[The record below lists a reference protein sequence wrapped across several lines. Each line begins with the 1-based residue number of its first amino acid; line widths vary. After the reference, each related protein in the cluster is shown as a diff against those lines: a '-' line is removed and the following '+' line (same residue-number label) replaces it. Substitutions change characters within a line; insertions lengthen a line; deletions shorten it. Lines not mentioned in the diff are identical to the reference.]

1 MNKKSKKYKY
11 QSGGL
16 ADSLKVNPI
25 TRSNTAVTL
34 NLLPLTPKSLTLQQ
48 QNMNAILGTSP
59 YPANDS
65 IDVAKAQAMY
75 KLANK
80 NPELIKDYYKT
91 AAGVNTE
98 NLVKRRKASF
108 RDRFIEKQS
117 GGDIVSTMG
126 YQNNSP
132 FNTASSLTI
141 NSPTISMAN
150 VSQPL
155 LGVSDQTG
163 EAKLMKPNKNYKFK
177 NTQSVT
183 EIPTQNYMAGGVL
196 GLAVGEV
203 GRISTGIGNLKDSI
217 NSGDFKDK
225 NLLGKYADVMGA
237 LPGAGIISPL
247 ISQLANVFAKSS
259 DKVISASP
267 GNYQSGGDIPLSSDS
282 FQVKGNPNTV
292 DGNKYQMGN
301 SKVALDHNEVI
312 MDTNNGKFVFSD
324 SLTEPNTKQT
334 YAKLAAKYSKA
345 KGKAEKVLA
354 VPKTSYDEQ
363 AKSTVAQ
370 SNIVLDTLASKQEQQ
385 ATNMGLRNND
395 GSTKQSFQTGGELPY
410 EGFNVPLFQGWYNS
424 ISRPN
429 TDMLV
434 EDGKWGPK
442 TAEAYRQFGV
452 NFSDDVSPIADQIR
466 QLSRTEALRT
476 PVMSIPYSREGLPSQ
491 INSQNQKVSG
501 VTGQVIP
508 DISAFVPKV
517 DSAANAS
524 TTEAANYK
532 TPWTI
537 GDALKGVELLSKGI
551 GAFGKPE
558 VEKAVTD
565 NTPLTQQTFDP
576 TNSLYQN
583 RRAYSNYV
591 NTLPATSLGARRTLG
606 SNALGSLYSSN
617 NSVVSQYQAMNQ
629 QARQTYEDRLSNRR
643 RFNTQQM
650 TRANEVNSANRAAQ
664 DAVQQ
669 NFFTSIGQFGED
681 INRKRYA
688 QDQVNLLRTQYP
700 DVFENFLKTLQ

>member
-1 MNKKSKKYKY
+1 MS
-11 QSGGL
+11 
-16 ADSLKVNPI
+16 
-25 TRSNTAVTL
+25 
-34 NLLPLTPKSLTLQQ
+34 TPK
-48 QNMNAILGTSP
+48 AHK
-59 YPANDS
+59 
-65 IDVAKAQAMY
+65 IDLSEYQH
-75 KLANK
+75 
-80 NPELIKDYYKT
+80 
-91 AAGVNTE
+91 
-98 NLVKRRKASF
+98 
-108 RDRFIEKQS
+108 

-126 YQNNSP
+126 YQDNSP
-132 FNTASSLTI
+132 FRNSPSLSI
-141 NSPTISMAN
+141 NSPSISMAN

-155 LGVSDQTG
+155 IGISNQTG
-163 EAKLMKPNKNYKFK
+163 ETKYMKPNKNYKFK

-183 EIPTQNYMAGGVL
+183 EVPAQSYMAGGAL
-196 GLAVGEV
+196 GLAVGEI
-203 GRISTGIGNLKDSI
+203 GRIGSGIGNLKQSME
-217 NSGDFKDK
+217 SGDFKDK
-225 NLLGKYADVMGA
+225 NLLGKYADIAGA
-237 LPGAGIISPL
+237 LPGMGLISPL
-247 ISQLANVFAKSS
+247 ATQLANIFAKSS

-267 GNYQSGGDIPLSSDS
+267 GNYQTGGDIPLSSDS
-282 FQVKGNPNTV
+282 FQVKGNANTV

-301 SKVALDHNEVI
+301 KKVALDHNEVI
-312 MDTNNGKFVFSD
+312 MDTTDGNKFVFSD
-324 SLTEPNTKQT
+324 SLIDPKTNMS
-334 YAKLAAKYSKA
+334 YAKLAAKHSKA
-345 KGKAEKVLA
+345 KGEAEKVLA
-354 VPKTSYDEQ
+354 MPKTAYDEQ
-363 AKSTVAQ
+363 AKSTVSQ
-370 SNIVLDTLASKQEQQ
+370 SNAVLNRLATQQEQQ
-385 ATNMGLRNND
+385 ATMMGLRESD
-395 GSTKQSFQTGGELPY
+395 GSTKQAFQSGGTLPY

-424 ISRPN
+424 ISRPS

-442 TAEAYRQFGV
+442 TAEAYRQFGA

-476 PVMSIPYSREGLPSQ
+476 PVLSIPSSREGLPLQ
-491 INSQNQKVSG
+491 ITSQNQKVSG
-501 VTGQVIP
+501 ITGQVVP
-508 DISAFVPKV
+508 DISTLVPKV
-517 DSAANAS
+517 DNAATSDTAKL
-524 TTEAANYK
+524 TNYK

-565 NTPLTQQTFDP
+565 NSPLTQQTFDP

-591 NTLPATSLGARRTLG
+591 NTLPATSLAARRALG
-606 SNALGSLYSSN
+606 SNALSNLYSSN

-643 RFNTQQM
+643 RFNAQQM

-688 QDQVNLLRTQYP
+688 EDQVNLLGTQYR